1 MNEMKVVMGQTLKRF
16 KLSID
21 KSSPAPI
28 PFPKI
33 VLKSSTGFVIKLDKL

>member
-1 MNEMKVVMGQTLKRF
+1 MNEIKVVLGKTLKRF
-16 KLSID
+16 RLSIN
-21 KSSPAPI
+21 KNSPAPI